1 MLQFLTRRLLFISVV
16 CIFIV
21 FFVYLGMGM
30 ARNSELPV
38 PNYDL
43 VEHSLTA
50 WEQTQTFFRNG
61 RQGEWGSLQTDT
73 GEIPIND
80 FLREAYINSMGLL
93 LVALIGAALVGLTLG
108 GTAALSKRASLSLLT
123 ITVLGISVP
132 SFFAALLLQ
141 QGAIRYQDAYQ
152 QRLVS
157 VAGFGWDWDHML
169 LPVLVLAARPLAYL
183 TRSSFISLD
192 HVMQQD
198 YIRTALSKGLR
209 RSGIVLVHAFKNM
222 AVPVLTAVSV
232 SLRFSLS
239 TLPVVEFFFAWPG
252 MGMRL
257 IEAINS
263 RQTQVVVA
271 LAFALGLTFLI
282 ANLLLDIIYRLID
295 PRLRSEE
302 LE

>member
-16 CIFIV
+16 CSFIV

-30 ARNSELPV
+30 ARNSELTT

-50 WEQTQTFFRNG
+50 WEQTLTFFRDG
-61 RQGEWGSLQTDT
+61 RQGEWGSFRTDA
-73 GEIPIND
+73 GEIPINE
-80 FLREAYINSMGLL
+80 FLRQAYINSMGLL
-93 LVALIGAALVGLTLG
+93 LVALLGSALIGLTLG
-108 GTAALSKRASLSLLT
+108 GLAALSRRISLSLLT
-123 ITVLGISVP
+123 VTVLGISVP

-141 QGAIRYQDAYQ
+141 QGAIRYQDAFQ

-157 VAGFGWDWDHML
+157 VAGFGWDVEHML
-169 LPVLVLAARPLAYL
+169 LPVFVLAARPLAYL

-209 RSGIVLVHAFKNM
+209 RSGIVFVHAFKNM

-239 TLPVVEFFFAWPG
+239 SLPVVEFFFGWPG
-252 MGMRL
+252 MGLRL
-257 IEAINS
+257 IEAING
-263 RQTQVVVA
+263 RQTQVVVT

-282 ANLLLDIIYRLID
+282 VNLLLDVIYRLID

-302 LE
+302 